1 MLSVFGF
8 LIILGPLVVFHEF
21 GHYIFARIFGV
32 KAEIFSV
39 GFGPRIWAKQ
49 LGETE
54 LRISAIPLGGYVK
67 LLGEDRDAP
76 LPPEEAKRALHRQ
89 DPWKRFF
96 IFFGG
101 PLFNFILATLV
112 FMIILVV
119 GEPQPANVIGRVVRG
134 SQAALAGFKSG
145 DRVLSIQGKPVA
157 KYEEILTL
165 IRENPSKPMNFEI
178 SHQGQTQTQKITI
191 TPTSEKGYSI
201 YGEATAIGE
210 IDGIS
215 AYGRGLE
222 AGVSDPTSVAGV
234 AGIRT
239 GDKITEVN
247 GAALKSWEELEDIFA
262 QTQVGGKI
270 KLRIQK
276 PSGTEEKLIE
286 LVKPVDAQAASKL
299 VLVPSVNPASSP
311 LDMQKAWGLYSS
323 ELFVD
328 KAMEDSPAA
337 KAGVVHGD
345 RLIGVGD
352 KAVQSFVDLRDAVQF
367 AGEGTGTVLLN
378 WEREGKVHSEK
389 IIPNATKTKDPEM
402 KSKVQYTVGVAPM
415 MTFAEPVTVIEKI
428 YNPFTLVWMGTS
440 RMVTFTW
447 RNLVSIVKMFKG
459 EVSVGTLGGPI
470 LIGKIAGE
478 SLSHGLVTFLTT
490 MAILSIGLGVLNLL
504 PVPVLD
510 GGHIVLLGLE
520 SLRGKPLTLRQ
531 AEIIQGVGL
540 VLILALMGVV
550 IKNDISRLV
559 SF

>member
-1 MLSVFGF
+1 MLSVIGF

-32 KAEIFSV
+32 KAEVFSV
-39 GFGPRIWAKQ
+39 GFGPRIWSKQ
-49 LGETE
+49 MGETE
-54 LRISAIPLGGYVK
+54 LRVSIIPLGGYVK

-76 LPPEEAKRALHRQ
+76 LPPEEAKRALHKQ
-89 DPWKRFF
+89 EPWKRFF

-112 FMIILVV
+112 FMAILVI
-119 GEPQPANVIGRVVRG
+119 GEPQPANVVGRVVRG
-134 SQAALAGFKSG
+134 SQAAQAGFKSG
-145 DRVLSIQGKPVA
+145 DRINSVQGKPVS
-157 KYEEILTL
+157 KYEEILTV
-165 IRENPSKPMNFEI
+165 IRENPSKPLEFDVTH
-178 SHQGQTQTQKITI
+178 SGSPSPQKITV

-201 YGEATAIGE
+201 YGESTAVGE

-222 AGVSDPTSVAGV
+222 AGVSDPSSVAASV
-234 AGIRT
+234 GIKT
-239 GDKITEVN
+239 GDRITEVN
-247 GAALKSWEELEDIFA
+247 GTALKSWEELEDLFA
-262 QTQVGGKI
+262 QAPIGAKI
-270 KLRIQK
+270 KLRVQK

-286 LVKPVDAQAASKL
+286 LTKPVDKQAASQL
-299 VLVPSVNPASSP
+299 VLVPSVNQAHAPM
-311 LDMQKAWGLYSS
+311 DMQSAWGLFSS

-337 KAGVVHGD
+337 KAGVTHGD

-352 KAVQSFVDLRDAVQF
+352 KPVQSFVDLRDAVQF
-367 AGEGTGTVLLN
+367 AGDATGTVQLN

-389 IIPNATKTKDPEM
+389 ITPTATKTKDPEM
-402 KSKVQYTVGVAPM
+402 KSKTQYTVGVAPM
-415 MTFAEPVTVIEKI
+415 MTFAEPVTVIEKV
-428 YNPFTLVWMGTS
+428 YNPFNLVWMGTS
-440 RMVTFTW
+440 RMITFTW
-447 RNLVSIVKMFKG
+447 RNFVSIVKMFKG

-540 VLILALMGVV
+540 ALILALMGVV
-550 IKNDISRLV
+550 IKNDITRLV